1 MTPAEYVRYIL
12 IYMAGLVLI
21 SILFFNSLIPMIF
34 LSPAIIVLLKNKR
47 VALKEKR
54 QKTLRLEFKELMVS
68 LAANMSAGYS
78 LEKSMINSYDEM
90 NSLFGDKCY
99 MCQEILWMKKGLD
112 MNVDPV
118 ELFADLGDRSGVF
131 EIVEFA
137 QVVSVGK
144 KSGGD
149 TIRIIKR
156 MTDNITRKGDIE
168 NEIDTMVSG
177 KRLEQRIMCLMPF
190 GIIMYLRL
198 TNETYISGLYG
209 NFVGIVVMS
218 VALLLIY
225 AAYIWGSRLVKIEV

>member
-12 IYMAGLVLI
+12 IYMTGLVLI

-99 MCQEILWMKKGLD
+99 MRQEILWMKKGLD

-118 ELFADLGDRSGVF
+118 ELFEDLGDRSGVF

>member
-12 IYMAGLVLI
+12 IYMTGLVLI

-99 MCQEILWMKKGLD
+99 MCE
-112 MNVDPV
+112 
-118 ELFADLGDRSGVF
+118 E
-131 EIVEFA
+131 
-137 QVVSVGK
+137 
-144 KSGGD
+144 
-149 TIRIIKR
+149 
-156 MTDNITRKGDIE
+156 
-168 NEIDTMVSG
+168 
-177 KRLEQRIMCLMPF
+177 
-190 GIIMYLRL
+190 
-198 TNETYISGLYG
+198 
-209 NFVGIVVMS
+209 NFVDEKRVG
-218 VALLLIY
+218 Y
-225 AAYIWGSRLVKIEV
+225 EC

>member
-12 IYMAGLVLI
+12 IYMTGLVLI

-78 LEKSMINSYDEM
+78 LEKS
-90 NSLFGDKCY
+90 
-99 MCQEILWMKKGLD
+99 
-112 MNVDPV
+112 
-118 ELFADLGDRSGVF
+118 
-131 EIVEFA
+131 VEFA

>member
-1 MTPAEYVRYIL
+1 
-12 IYMAGLVLI
+12 
-21 SILFFNSLIPMIF
+21 
-34 LSPAIIVLLKNKR
+34 
-47 VALKEKR
+47 
-54 QKTLRLEFKELMVS
+54 MVS